1 MPPGAVQ
8 TPAQRADEALLAR
21 EPDRF
26 APACAMTMP
35 PESIPRLLVIEDDPD
50 TASLV
55 ADILADHFGGPCTH
69 HVGALRLLEGLELDD
84 FDLALCDYNL
94 PDGTALDAIASI
106 KARRPGLP
114 VIVVTAESDIETLL
128 ETIRHGAADYL
139 LKTSEVFATIPI
151 AVEKNLTLARM
162 QRENE
167 RLQNALAESIREITH
182 KNDELQQLVQRL
194 EEAATTDPLTGLAN
208 RRRLSDRLEQMHAE
222 AVRYGTDL
230 ACILFDLDGFK
241 TINDTL
247 GHQAGDEL
255 LAQIGE
261 IIRAEVR
268 SSDLA
273 ARFGGDE
280 FVILLPHTTCDT
292 AVNLADRIM
301 RSFAS
306 VCPLDPNGRGGPTGC
321 GMSVGVASLRTSHPR
336 TGEELIHHADT
347 AMYTAKEAGRRCIRV
362 CDADGKHAHAPRNL
376 AA

>member
-1 MPPGAVQ
+1 MVNPNQ
-8 TPAQRADEALLAR
+8 
-21 EPDRF
+21 
-26 APACAMTMP
+26 
-35 PESIPRLLVIEDDPD
+35 SIPRLLVVEDDPD

-55 ADILADHFGGPCTH
+55 SEILAEHFGGPCVEH
-69 HVGALRLLEGLELDD
+69 INAIAALDAIDLER

-106 KARRPGLP
+106 KERRPGLP
-114 VIVVTAESDIETLL
+114 VIVVTAESSIKTLL
-128 ETIRHGAADYL
+128 ETIRQGAADYL

-167 RLQNALAESIREITH
+167 RLQAALAESLREITH

-241 TINDTL
+241 AINDTL

-255 LAQIGE
+255 LTTVGE
-261 IIRAEVR
+261 IIRGQIR

-280 FVILLPHTTCDT
+280 FVILMPHTTCDT
-292 AVNLADRIM
+292 AVNLAQRIM
-301 RSFAS
+301 HQFGS
-306 VCPLDPNGRGGPTGC
+306 VCPLDAKTKDAVSAC
-321 GMSVGVASLRTSHPR
+321 GMSVGVASLRTSRPR
-336 TGEELIHHADT
+336 SGEELIHHADT
-347 AMYTAKEAGRRCIRV
+347 AMYTAKDSGRRCIRV
-362 CDADGKHAHAPRNL
+362 CDADGKHAHPPRTL

>member
-1 MPPGAVQ
+1 MPSSTNA
-8 TPAQRADEALLAR
+8 
-21 EPDRF
+21 
-26 APACAMTMP
+26 
-35 PESIPRLLVIEDDPD
+35 IPCILVIEDDAD

-55 ADILADHFGGPCTH
+55 ADILAEHFGGPCVH
-69 HVGALRLLEGLELDD
+69 HVSAIRDLEPLDLARY
-84 FDLALCDYNL
+84 DLALCDYNL
-94 PDGTALDAIASI
+94 PDGNALDVIASI
-106 KARRPGLP
+106 KSRRPGLP

-128 ETIRHGAADYL
+128 ETIRIGAADYL

-167 RLQNALAESIREITH
+167 RLRDALAESIDEITH

-222 AVRYGTDL
+222 ASRYGTDL

-241 TINDTL
+241 SINDTL
-247 GHQAGDEL
+247 GHQVGDEL
-255 LAQIGE
+255 LANVGA
-261 IIRAEVR
+261 IIREQVR

-280 FVILLPHTTCDT
+280 FVILMPHTTCDT

-301 RSFAS
+301 RQFAS
-306 VCPLDPNGRGGPTGC
+306 VCPIDPGNPDVPHAC
-321 GMSVGVASLRTSHPR
+321 GMSVGVASLRTSHPAS
-336 TGEELIHHADT
+336 GEDLIHHADT
-347 AMYTAKEAGRRCIRV
+347 AMYTAKGAGRRCIRV
-362 CDADGKHAHAPRNL
+362 CDADGKGAHAPRNL

>member
-1 MPPGAVQ
+1 VGC
-8 TPAQRADEALLAR
+8 RA
-21 EPDRF
+21 
-26 APACAMTMP
+26 APITMTAP
-35 PESIPRLLVIEDDPD
+35 TESIPRLLMIEDDVD

-55 ADILADHFGGPCTH
+55 QDILAEHFGGSCVV
-69 HVGALRLLEGLELDD
+69 HVATIGSIDAIDLDE

-94 PDGTALDAIASI
+94 PDGTALDAIATI
-106 KARRPGLP
+106 KARRATLP

-128 ETIRHGAADYL
+128 ETIRRGAADYL

-182 KNDELQQLVQRL
+182 KNDELQLLVQRL

-241 TINDTL
+241 AINDSL

-255 LAQIGE
+255 LSQVGE
-261 IIRAEVR
+261 IIRAQVR

-280 FVILLPHTTCDT
+280 FVILMPHTTCDT

-301 RSFAS
+301 RQFSAL
-306 VCPLDPNGRGGPTGC
+306 CPLDPDAKGAPTSC
-321 GMSVGVASLRTSHPR
+321 GMSVGVASLRTSRPK
-336 TGEELIHHADT
+336 TGEDLIHHADL

>member
-1 MPPGAVQ
+1 MFPDAPP
-8 TPAQRADEALLAR
+8 PLR
-21 EPDRF
+21 PN
-26 APACAMTMP
+26 TMP
-35 PESIPRLLVIEDDPD
+35 IPNNSIPRLLVIEDDLD

-55 ADILADHFGGPCTH
+55 ADILAQHFGGPCVD
-69 HVGALRLLEGLELDD
+69 HVGTIRDLEPLDLARY
-84 FDLALCDYNL
+84 DLALCDYNL
-94 PDGTALDAIASI
+94 PDGNALDVIASI
-106 KARRPGLP
+106 KSRRPGLP

-128 ETIRHGAADYL
+128 ETIRIGAADYL

-151 AVEKNLTLARM
+151 SVEKNLTLARM

-167 RLQNALAESIREITH
+167 RLRDALAESIDEITH

-194 EEAATTDPLTGLAN
+194 EEAATTDPLTALAN

-222 AVRYGTDL
+222 AARYGTDL

-241 TINDTL
+241 SINDTL

-255 LAQIGE
+255 LANVGA
-261 IIRAEVR
+261 IIREQVR

-280 FVILLPHTTCDT
+280 FVILMPHTTCDT

-301 RSFAS
+301 RQFAS
-306 VCPLDPNGRGGPTGC
+306 VCPIDPSSDHAPTAC
-321 GMSVGVASLRTSHPR
+321 GMSVGVASYRTSHPQS
-336 TGEELIHHADT
+336 GEELIHHADT

-362 CDADGKHAHAPRNL
+362 CDADGKGAHAPRNL

>member
-1 MPPGAVQ
+1 
-8 TPAQRADEALLAR
+8 
-21 EPDRF
+21 
-26 APACAMTMP
+26 MTDLHH
-35 PESIPRLLVIEDDPD
+35 SIPRLLMIEDDAD

-55 ADILADHFGGPCTH
+55 ADILADHFGGRCIE
-69 HVGALRLLEGLELDD
+69 HVSTLDALGNVDLEPY
-84 FDLALCDYNL
+84 DLALCDYNL
-94 PDGTALDAIASI
+94 PDGTALEAIAAI
-106 KARRPGLP
+106 KARRPSLP
-114 VIVVTAESDIETLL
+114 VIVVTAQSDIDTLL
-128 ETIRHGAADYL
+128 ETIRSGAADYL
-139 LKTSEVFATIPI
+139 LKSSEVFATIPI

-167 RLQNALAESIREITH
+167 RLQAALSESLREITH

-194 EEAATTDPLTGLAN
+194 EEAATTDPLTRLAN

-241 TINDTL
+241 AINDEL

-255 LAQIGE
+255 LSQIGA
-261 IIRAEVR
+261 IIRSEVR

-280 FVILLPHTTCDT
+280 FVILMPHTTCDT

-301 RSFAS
+301 KQFVS
-306 VCPLDPNGRGGPTGC
+306 VCPIDGAEPTPSAC
-321 GMSVGVASLRTSHPR
+321 GMSVGVASLRTSRPR
-336 TGEELIHHADT
+336 TGEELIHHADV
-347 AMYTAKEAGRRCIRV
+347 AMYTAKHAGRRCIRV
-362 CDADGKHAHAPRNL
+362 CDADGRNAHPPRNL